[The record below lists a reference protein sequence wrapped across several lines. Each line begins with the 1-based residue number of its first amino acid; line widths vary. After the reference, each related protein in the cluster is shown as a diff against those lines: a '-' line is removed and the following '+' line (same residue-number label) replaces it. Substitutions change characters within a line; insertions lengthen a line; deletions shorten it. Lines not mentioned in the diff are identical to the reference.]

1 MEKTIFASKSPTSRD
16 MLSIQL
22 SAKRMLLQ
30 HSATVQLCMI
40 VLMLLT
46 ACVSKQERA
55 EMTERLEQLSA
66 CDRQDTVFTARH
78 TTEAQQL
85 TEWFDSYGSP
95 REQVQAYYLLG
106 RTYADCGED
115 PHALDCYQTAISR
128 ADTTAQ
134 DCDYHTLYHVYS
146 QMGWVFHRQL
156 LLSNEIE
163 ARRKA
168 IHYALLDNDTLNPI
182 HEKRLTAGVMI
193 MLDKKDSAE
202 VILKDVLRQYREYGF
217 IQQELKSS
225 MILMSL
231 YAQNPAKLSELR
243 RLMERFEAES
253 DLFDQNHELQSRQR
267 IYYRYKGR
275 YFEMTGQLDSAGY
288 YYRKVYHPAMG
299 YSAQHSMYV
308 GLLSVFQKLHRADSI
323 AKYAQLYCAANDSS
337 VAIKDQQLTAQ
348 LAASYNYRLYQQKAR
363 QKEKEA
369 GQFKSTLLIVCVLFV
384 ILALLLCIAY
394 NRQHNVR
401 LRLEDRIRLLRGY
414 AVNETLYNSSI
425 AQHYRQL
432 LNANPYQ
439 MPDAADWKELT
450 ATIDREVPSFRNTLS
465 AGNLSDFEYD
475 VCMLI
480 KIQVP
485 ASDIARLKQCTPS
498 YITQTRKNVYQKLFK
513 KPGRA
518 DELDEYLMSL

>member
-1 MEKTIFASKSPTSRD
+1 
-16 MLSIQL
+16 MLSFKL
-22 SAKRMLLQ
+22 PAKRMLLQ
-30 HSATVQLCMI
+30 HSAAVQSYMI
-40 VLMLLT
+40 VVMLLT
-46 ACVSKQERA
+46 ACVGKQERA
-55 EMTERLEQLSA
+55 DMTGRLEQLSVW
-66 CDRQDTVFTARH
+66 DRQDTVFTARH

-85 TEWFDSYGSP
+85 AEWFDCYGTP
-95 REQVQAYYLLG
+95 REQVLAYYILG
-106 RTYADCGED
+106 RTFADRGED
-115 PHALDCYQTAISR
+115 PYALDCYQTAISR
-128 ADTTAQ
+128 ADTTVHE
-134 DCDYHTLYHVYS
+134 CDYHTLYNVYS

-156 LLSNEIE
+156 LLTNEIE
-163 ARRKA
+163 ARRMA
-168 IHYALLDNDTLNPI
+168 IHYAQLHNDTLNTI
-182 HEKRLTAGVMI
+182 HERRLTAGVMI

-225 MILMSL
+225 TILMSL
-231 YAQNPAKLSELR
+231 YAQNPAKLPELR
-243 RLMERFEAES
+243 TLMERFEAES

-275 YFEMTGQLDSAGY
+275 YFEMSGQLDSAEY

-299 YSAQHSMYV
+299 YSAKHSMYV
-308 GLLSVFQKLHRADSI
+308 GLLSVFQKRHCADSI

-363 QKEKEA
+363 LKEKEA
-369 GQFKSTLLIVCVLFV
+369 GQFKSTLLIVSVLFV

-425 AQHYRQL
+425 AQHFRQL

-439 MPDAADWKELT
+439 MPDTTDWKELT
-450 ATIDREVPSFRNTLS
+450 ACIDREVPSFRSTLD
-465 AGNLSDFEYD
+465 AGCLTDFEYD

-480 KIQVP
+480 KIQIP
-485 ASDIARLKQCTPS
+485 ASDIARLKRCTPS
-498 YITQTRKNVYQKLFK
+498 YITQTRKNVFQKLFK